1 VKRENDDWNDS
12 KRIASG
18 ILRDRSVRRRWLG
31 AFLLA
36 SLSMIAAGVWVIDA
50 CLALGALV
58 FLLWWGACSLLT
70 FFTLLFAVYDA
81 LAVAKEEKAGA
92 KGESGCCDRPEV

>member
-1 VKRENDDWNDS
+1 MHENDDWNHS

-18 ILRDRSVRRRWLG
+18 ILRNRSARRRSLG
-31 AFLLA
+31 VFLLA
-36 SLSMIAAGVWVIDA
+36 SLGMIAAGVWVLDA
-50 CLALGALV
+50 WLALGALV
-58 FLLWWGACSLLT
+58 FLLWWGACALLT

-92 KGESGCCDRPEV
+92 KGGAECSDRPGV

>member
-1 VKRENDDWNDS
+1 MRENDDWNDS
-12 KRIASG
+12 KQIARG
-18 ILRDRSVRRRWLG
+18 ILRDRSVRRRWLR
-31 AFLLA
+31 AFLFA
-36 SLSMIAAGVWVIDA
+36 SLGMIAAGVWVLDA
-50 CLALGALV
+50 WLESGPLV
-58 FLLWWGACSLLT
+58 FLLWWGACALLT

>member
-1 VKRENDDWNDS
+1 
-12 KRIASG
+12 
-18 ILRDRSVRRRWLG
+18 
-31 AFLLA
+31 
-36 SLSMIAAGVWVIDA
+36 
-50 CLALGALV
+50 V
-58 FLLWWGACSLLT
+58 FLLWWGACALLT

>member
-1 VKRENDDWNDS
+1 MKNDDWNDS

-18 ILRDRSVRRRWLG
+18 VLRDRFSRRRWMG

-36 SLSMIAAGVWVIDA
+36 SLGMIAAGVWVLDA
-50 CLALGALV
+50 WLASGPMV
-58 FLLWWGACSLLT
+58 FLLWWGACALLT

-81 LAVAKEEKAGA
+81 LAAVKEEKTRT
-92 KGESGCCDRPEV
+92 KR